1 MNLAEVKRVYFVG
14 IGGIGMSALARYF
27 MHKGLPVAGYDRVA
41 SDITRSLEQQGSHI
55 HYTDSISSIPPEF
68 LNSQGTLVIY
78 TPAVPP
84 THTELSYFR
93 ANGFNLMK
101 RAQVLGLIASGY
113 RTLAVAGTHG
123 KTTTSTLLAHLLST
137 ELGCDAFLGGISRNF
152 ESNLVLADRGN
163 NLMVVEADEY
173 DRSFLQLYPELAIIT
188 SVDADHLDIYGTHE
202 AVIDAFRQF
211 TSQIKPNGTL
221 VVKQELA
228 FQPRLDSGVKLLTY
242 GFTPECDYYPINIR
256 IDNGL
261 YGFTLVTPN
270 GSIENLEL
278 GVPGRYNLEN
288 AIAASAAALA
298 LGLSVQAL
306 SKGLRTF
313 RGVQRRFDVR
323 FRGAKSIYIDDY
335 AHHPKEIEALIRS
348 VRDVF
353 PCRHITGIFQPHL
366 YSRTRDFAD
375 GFAAALDMLD
385 QAVITEIYPARE
397 LPIEGVSSA
406 TIIGLM
412 QNPNVLFL
420 QKMQILA
427 WLKDNK
433 VDVLLTMGAGDIDRL
448 VNDIAAVLAEKEK

>member
-41 SDITRSLEQQGSHI
+41 SDITRNLEQQGSLI
-55 HYTDSISSIPPEF
+55 HYTDSVSSIPPAF
-68 LNSQGTLVIY
+68 LDTKGTLVIY

-84 THTELSYFR
+84 THKELSYFH
-93 ANGFNLMK
+93 ANGHILMK
-101 RAQVLGLIASGY
+101 RAQVLGLIAQGY

-123 KTTTSTLLAHLLST
+123 KTTTSTLLAHLLSA

-202 AVIDAFRQF
+202 AVIDAFGQF
-211 TSQIKPNGTL
+211 ASQIKPNGTL
-221 VVKQELA
+221 VVKQGLA
-228 FQPRLDSGVKLLTY
+228 FQPHLADGVRLLTY
-242 GFTPECDYYPINIR
+242 GFTPESDYYPTNIR

-261 YGFTLVTPN
+261 YSFTLVTPN

-298 LGLSVQAL
+298 LGLSVQSL
-306 SKGLRTF
+306 STGLRTF

-353 PCRHITGIFQPHL
+353 PGRHVTGIFQPHL

-406 TIIGLM
+406 SITVLM
-412 QNPNVLFL
+412 QNPNVLLL
-420 QKMQILA
+420 QKSQVLA
-427 WLKDNK
+427 WVKENP

-448 VNDIAAVLAEKEK
+448 VNDIAEVLAEKEK

>member
-27 MHKGLPVAGYDRVA
+27 MHKELPVAGYDRVA

-228 FQPRLDSGVKLLTY
+228 FQPRLATGVKLLTY

-298 LGLSVQAL
+298 LGLSVQVL
-306 SKGLRTF
+306 SKGLLTF

-353 PCRHITGIFQPHL
+353 PGRHITGIFQPHL

-420 QKMQILA
+420 QKMQVLA